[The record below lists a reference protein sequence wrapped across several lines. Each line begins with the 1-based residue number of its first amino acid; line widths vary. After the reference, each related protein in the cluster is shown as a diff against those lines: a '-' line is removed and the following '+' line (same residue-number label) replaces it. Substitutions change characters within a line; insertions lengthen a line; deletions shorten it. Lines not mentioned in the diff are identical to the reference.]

1 LTYQI
6 SFSIRGDENH
16 AINSNKLAVYMAR
29 PLRVEYPG
37 AYYHVIN
44 RGNAGEDI
52 FHSIRDREKFLEYL
66 EKAVERFSIIIH
78 TYCLMTNHYHL
89 LIETAQANLSLAM
102 QWLNVSYAAY
112 YNKKRQRSGH
122 LFQGRFKSVLV
133 EADEYLKPLSRYIH
147 LNPVKAGMV
156 NSPGEFSWSSYPA
169 FIGKIKTPDW
179 LETRWLLAA
188 FGRKKKEAINNY
200 KAYVEGIEIKALK
213 DPEEDIIGGFIL
225 GDIDFINWVKDTFLS
240 TRNDEKEI
248 PQLKRLKPKISLE
261 KVLQVVSDEFGCS
274 KEMILEKGRKD
285 NKVRALAIYLARDL
299 SGATCSKLGDYF
311 GGVSGAAITVR
322 YNKIVKEVAEN
333 KRLKRKVEK
342 FKTRLVNI

>member
-1 LTYQI
+1 
-6 SFSIRGDENH
+6 
-16 AINSNKLAVYMAR
+16 MAR

-44 RGNAGEDI
+44 RGNASEDI
-52 FHSIRDREKFLEYL
+52 FHSARDREKFLEYL
-66 EKAVERFSIIIH
+66 EKAVERFAIIIH

-89 LIETAQANLSLAM
+89 LIETTQANLSLAM

-156 NSPGEFSWSSYPA
+156 NSPGEFFWSSYPA

-179 LETRWLLAA
+179 LETGWLLAT
-188 FGRKKKEAINNY
+188 FGRNKKEAVDNY
-200 KAYVEGIEIKALK
+200 KAYVEGIEIKTLK

-225 GDIDFINWVKDTFLS
+225 GDIDFTNWVKDTFLS
-240 TRNDEKEI
+240 ARNDEKEI
-248 PQLKRLKPKISLE
+248 PQLKRLKPKISFE
-261 KVLQVVSDEFGCS
+261 KILQVVSDEFGCG
-274 KEMILEKGRKD
+274 KKKILEKGRKN
-285 NKVRALAIYLARDL
+285 NKARALAIYLARDL
-299 SGATCSKLGDYF
+299 SGATCGKLGDYF

-322 YNKIVKEVAEN
+322 YNKIAKEVAEN
-333 KRLKRKVEK
+333 KKLKRKVEK
-342 FKTRLVNI
+342 IKTQLVNI

>member
-1 LTYQI
+1 
-6 SFSIRGDENH
+6 
-16 AINSNKLAVYMAR
+16 MAR

-66 EKAVERFSIIIH
+66 EKAVKRFSIIIH

-112 YNKKRQRSGH
+112 YNKRRQRSGH

-179 LETRWLLAA
+179 LETGWLLAT
-188 FGRKKKEAINNY
+188 FGRKKKEAVSNY

-225 GDIDFINWVKDTFLS
+225 GDIDFISWVKGTFLS

-261 KVLQVVSDEFGCS
+261 KILQVVSDEFGCS
-274 KEMILEKGRKD
+274 KEKILEKGRKN
-285 NKVRALAIYLARDL
+285 NKARVLAIYLARDF

-322 YNKIVKEVAEN
+322 YNKVAKEVAED
-333 KRLKRKVEK
+333 KKLKTKVEK
-342 FKTRLVNI
+342 IKTQLVNI

>member
-1 LTYQI
+1 
-6 SFSIRGDENH
+6 
-16 AINSNKLAVYMAR
+16 MAR

-52 FHSIRDREKFLEYL
+52 FHSIRDHEKFLEYL
-66 EKAVERFSIIIH
+66 EKAVERFSIIVH

-89 LIETAQANLSLAM
+89 LIETTQANLSLAM

-133 EADEYLKPLSRYIH
+133 EADEYFKPLSRYIH
-147 LNPVKAGMV
+147 LNPVRAKMV
-156 NSPGEFSWSSYPA
+156 ASPGEFLWSSYPA

-179 LETRWLLAA
+179 LETGWLLAT
-188 FGRKKKEAINNY
+188 FGRKKKEAVNNY

-213 DPEEDIIGGFIL
+213 DPEEDIISGFVL
-225 GDIDFINWVKDTFLS
+225 GDIDFVNWVKDTFLLA
-240 TRNDEKEI
+240 RHDEKEI
-248 PQLKRLKPKISLE
+248 PQLKRLKPKVSL
-261 KVLQVVSDEFGCS
+261 KSILQTVSDEFGCS
-274 KEMILEKGRKD
+274 KEKIREKGRKN
-285 NKVRALAIYLARDL
+285 NKARSLAIYLARDL
-299 SGATCSKLGDYF
+299 SGVTCNELGDFF

-322 YNKIVKEVAEN
+322 YNKIAEEMAGD
-333 KRLKRKVEK
+333 KKLKRKVSK
-342 FKTRLVNI
+342 IKARIINI

>member
-1 LTYQI
+1 
-6 SFSIRGDENH
+6 
-16 AINSNKLAVYMAR
+16 MAR

-52 FHSIRDREKFLEYL
+52 FYTIRDREKFLEYL

-89 LIETAQANLSLAM
+89 LIETPQANLSLAM

-112 YNKKRQRSGH
+112 YNKKRQRSGY

-147 LNPVKAGMV
+147 LNPVQAKTV
-156 NSPGEFSWSSYPA
+156 NSPGEFPWSSYPA

-179 LETRWLLAA
+179 LETGWLLAI
-188 FGRKKKEAINNY
+188 FGKKKKEAVNNY
-200 KAYVEGIEIKALK
+200 KAYVEGIDIKTLK

-225 GDIDFINWVKDTFLS
+225 GDIDFVNWVKDTFLLP
-240 TRNDEKEI
+240 RNDEKEI

-261 KVLQVVSDEFGCS
+261 KILQVVSDEFGCS
-274 KEMILEKGRKD
+274 KEKILEKGRKN
-285 NKVRALAIYLARDL
+285 NKARDLAICLARDL
-299 SGATCSKLGDYF
+299 SGTTCSKLGDCV

-322 YNKIVKEVAEN
+322 YNKIAKEMAVD
-333 KRLKRKVEK
+333 KRLKRKVDK
-342 FKTRLVNI
+342 IKTRIINI

>member
-1 LTYQI
+1 
-6 SFSIRGDENH
+6 
-16 AINSNKLAVYMAR
+16 MAR

-89 LIETAQANLSLAM
+89 LIETAQANLSFAM

-179 LETRWLLAA
+179 LETGWLLAV
-188 FGRKKKEAINNY
+188 FGRKKKEAIKNY
-200 KAYVEGIEIKALK
+200 KAYVEEIEIKALK

-225 GDIDFINWVKDTFLS
+225 GDIDFINWVKGTFLS

-248 PQLKRLKPKISLE
+248 PQLKKFKPKISLE
-261 KVLQVVSDEFGCS
+261 KILQVVSDEFGCG
-274 KEMILEKGRKD
+274 KEKILEKGRKN
-285 NKVRALAIYLARDL
+285 NKARVFAIYLARDL

-322 YNKIVKEVAEN
+322 YNKIAKEMAED

-342 FKTRLVNI
+342 IKTQLVNI